1 MIKNLNGLDSFAVV
15 FVYVMV
21 LNVRTCDIFY
31 IKKCYKFT
39 MVRNNV
45 SWFSVNLKISRS
57 TSKLVFCNYYM
68 KHLQQQHFVY
78 ELVNAYI

>member
-31 IKKCYKFT
+31 VKK
-39 MVRNNV
+39 V
-45 SWFSVNLKISRS
+45 
-57 TSKLVFCNYYM
+57 
-68 KHLQQQHFVY
+68 LQIYNGQ
-78 ELVNAYI
+78 E